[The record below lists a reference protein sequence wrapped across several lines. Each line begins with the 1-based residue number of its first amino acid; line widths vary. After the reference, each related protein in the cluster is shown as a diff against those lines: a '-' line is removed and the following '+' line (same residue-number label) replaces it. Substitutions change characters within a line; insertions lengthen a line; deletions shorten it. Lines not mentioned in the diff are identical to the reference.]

1 MSAVPP
7 LLKPGAPTW
16 GGNVA
21 RGSLD
26 NEVARWH
33 AWDRFIAATPDT
45 GFMQSSAWAQFRAR
59 GGCEH
64 FAVTLKDG
72 ETIVGGAL
80 VGKWTLRPGHCF
92 YYVQEGPVLPADEA
106 DAAEVFDAVLG
117 SIERHRKAEDA
128 TVSHLRIEPR
138 WQRLPDFAR
147 GFQPAAFSDQRFSE
161 PRNTLCIDL
170 RPGEDEILAQMKP
183 KGRYNIRVAR
193 KHGVTVVR
201 DNSYQGLIDFMRIQ
215 RCTASRKGMPP
226 MAPGYFRTMLAELVP
241 RGHASLFFAEHRG
254 RRLATALIVTFG
266 RRVTYLFGGSLL
278 AQRRVMAPS
287 LLHFEIM
294 RKAKAS
300 GCEWYDLWGVAPA
313 GQPDHAWQQI
323 SEFKRKLG
331 GVEVQ
336 FVPTLDYVYDAAAY
350 DQFRLAEHSRAQLPT
365 AQASPSATAHRRAK
379 RAPTVEPAS
388 VPESGGN
395 NALAGVKLFD
405 RAVPRREFDALRYAC
420 PESHFQRLLQ
430 EGFRFYQTS
439 FWYPLDRAPENIFE
453 AIVDSLRPLAQPSA
467 SVIGVEW
474 WFSVTLTNSTP
485 QWLLPCHFDRSD
497 LDEQDLSKIK
507 HPETASVL
515 FLNSPPYGELVVTD
529 QVLTDKGPH
538 PQQPRDMR
546 FVSPKANR
554 YATFP
559 GHLYHGVM
567 GRMWRPQKAA
577 QPRIAMAVNWWT
589 QRPQAAY
596 LSDSRACMTALQL
609 EPGRAT

>member
-1 MSAVPP
+1 
-7 LLKPGAPTW
+7 
-16 GGNVA
+16 
-21 RGSLD
+21 
-26 NEVARWH
+26 
-33 AWDRFIAATPDT
+33 
-45 GFMQSSAWAQFRAR
+45 
-59 GGCEH
+59 
-64 FAVTLKDG
+64 
-72 ETIVGGAL
+72 
-80 VGKWTLRPGHCF
+80 
-92 YYVQEGPVLPADEA
+92 
-106 DAAEVFDAVLG
+106 
-117 SIERHRKAEDA
+117 
-128 TVSHLRIEPR
+128 
-138 WQRLPDFAR
+138 
-147 GFQPAAFSDQRFSE
+147 
-161 PRNTLCIDL
+161 
-170 RPGEDEILAQMKP
+170 
-183 KGRYNIRVAR
+183 
-193 KHGVTVVR
+193 
-201 DNSYQGLIDFMRIQ
+201 
-215 RCTASRKGMPP
+215 
-226 MAPGYFRTMLAELVP
+226 
-241 RGHASLFFAEHRG
+241 
-254 RRLATALIVTFG
+254 
-266 RRVTYLFGGSLL
+266 
-278 AQRRVMAPS
+278 